1 MKYFFSFLTSI
12 ISLFIICFKSNE
24 KKKNLIFYF
33 PVKIYQKNLI
43 EISDKLSKKFNVFLI
58 YNYQS
63 SEEISKRKNSYL
75 LDFNLLKYIP
85 FNNFFL
91 KDINFFFS
99 SYISYVYPPN
109 SKNIYISHDIYDA
122 PMINTKLEKELFLRI
137 SKIDYIFVS
146 SNISKKYFLKKFN
159 FYNLLTTSKIINT
172 GYLKLDHLLK
182 IIKKK
187 RYKFGRKSVVLL
199 APGYFYA
206 FQKFNMYSKIETII
220 LKILKNN
227 NLILIFRP
235 HPLDLTRKGDKHF
248 VDNMLIKF
256 SKFKNFKFDG
266 NVSYIESF
274 KKSDLMITDL
284 SSTAYTYSFSTN
296 NPVIFFSKN
305 EKKLKKEK
313 FSEAFYFHD
322 RNQIGFICK
331 DENKLNSIINYSTK
345 SKKKFLRNIKN
356 LKKKRIE
363 YLFSAKTKTLKEI
376 KKIID

>member
-1 MKYFFSFLTSI
+1 
-12 ISLFIICFKSNE
+12 
-24 KKKNLIFYF
+24 
-33 PVKIYQKNLI
+33 
-43 EISDKLSKKFNVFLI
+43 
-58 YNYQS
+58 
-63 SEEISKRKNSYL
+63 
-75 LDFNLLKYIP
+75 
-85 FNNFFL
+85 
-91 KDINFFFS
+91 
-99 SYISYVYPPN
+99 
-109 SKNIYISHDIYDA
+109 
-122 PMINTKLEKELFLRI
+122 MINTKLEKELFLRI

-187 RYKFGRKSVVLL
+187 RYKFNRKSVVLL

-345 SKKKFLRNIKN
+345 SKKKFFRNIKN

>member
-345 SKKKFLRNIKN
+345 SKKKFFRNIKN